1 MHIIINFKK
10 LLRIGTRISPKNVPN
25 AFARLSVAHTKSR
38 AMSTMFKLSA
48 LFMVAM
54 NDHDQRTVQPSLAN
68 SSSQVCLYATK
79 CRETSRL
86 EMGKEPIFMGSV
98 LSGSITNGF

>member
-1 MHIIINFKK
+1 MCILLLILKK
-10 LLRIGTRISPKNVPN
+10 LLRIGTRISHRNVPN

-48 LFMVAM
+48 LSMVAM
-54 NDHDQRTVQPSLAN
+54 NDQHTVQPNLAN

-86 EMGKEPIFMGSV
+86 EMGKEPIFMVSV
-98 LSGSITNGF
+98 LSGSIINGF